1 VSNSSGKHQA
11 QIKERFLVSLRHHL
25 AGLRLKVESDFSQ
38 SNYEREL
45 HALESDPV
53 YSKFALDSPEYVL
66 VRLIGRMSISIG
78 RRLGE
83 IYDKIPRFVAAAR
96 FGLRPEQVAPTLVN
110 LELDIALR
118 FSYLAAADIEHI
130 QGILNQYL
138 PLTSKSEGVG
148 IEIRYNFN
156 PNDSARLRKDVTM
169 AEYVQAENLLPV
181 YLIYSAISPRLE
193 AISRLERAGWNFLT
207 GGSAISF
214 SQALF
219 GLDLASILDEPEIRE
234 EVRREVTEI
243 MDAMIESPAFESVLA
258 RHNR

>member
-1 VSNSSGKHQA
+1 VHNISSEYQD
-11 QIKERFLVSLRHHL
+11 QIKERFLNSLRHHL
-25 AGLRLKVESDFSQ
+25 AGLRLKVEKDFSQ
-38 SNYEREL
+38 NNYEREL

-53 YSKFALDSPEYVL
+53 YSKFAFDSPEYVL

-110 LELDIALR
+110 LELDMALR
-118 FSYLAAADIEHI
+118 FSHLTVEDIEHI
-130 QGILNQYL
+130 QRIINQYL
-138 PLTSKSEGVG
+138 GLTNDSEGIG

-169 AEYVQAENLLPV
+169 AEYLRAENLLPV

-193 AISRLERAGWNFLT
+193 AISRLERQAGVF
-207 GGSAISF
+207 
-214 SQALF
+214 
-219 GLDLASILDEPEIRE
+219 
-234 EVRREVTEI
+234 
-243 MDAMIESPAFESVLA
+243 
-258 RHNR
+258 

>member
-1 VSNSSGKHQA
+1 MHNISSEYQD
-11 QIKERFLVSLRHHL
+11 QIKERFLNSLRHHL
-25 AGLRLKVESDFSQ
+25 AGLRLKVEKDFSQ
-38 SNYEREL
+38 NNYEREL

-53 YSKFALDSPEYVL
+53 YSKFAFDSPEYVL

-110 LELDIALR
+110 LELDMALR
-118 FSYLAAADIEHI
+118 FSHLTVEDIEHI
-130 QGILNQYL
+130 QRIINQYL
-138 PLTSKSEGVG
+138 GLTNDSEGIG

-169 AEYVQAENLLPV
+169 AEYLRAENLLPV

-193 AISRLERAGWNFLT
+193 AISRLERQAGVF
-207 GGSAISF
+207 
-214 SQALF
+214 
-219 GLDLASILDEPEIRE
+219 
-234 EVRREVTEI
+234 
-243 MDAMIESPAFESVLA
+243 
-258 RHNR
+258 